1 MDDKGS
7 PMLSRRVPGNGFCR
21 FRSELCRG
29 GSRGGAASGTPFLSA
44 SQSSA
49 GKYALRFFCGF
60 DIIRSQIER
69 EVPVMPEAGNT
80 YNDFI
85 VQTVRDALL
94 QRLLMGRA
102 REVEGLPE
110 LLTQFQICFASE
122 QFAVLGLRL
131 CGEGRSGGDWTPPPE
146 PNFHKLAEDFLGS
159 APGWDAWCLLHDD
172 LFFAV
177 LCRNGA
183 GGAAPLAL
191 GQGLVRCLESRHPAV
206 VAVSQ
211 EKQGLGGINDGYYE
225 VLEVMGVLDMRGSEN
240 VALCFSDLDAA
251 AYQTMDTTF
260 ERDRRLI
267 NSVLEGNRGGTL
279 TALAQMESSGAL
291 DGRNTLMLEK
301 RRLLGLVN
309 QMTAEITS
317 GGDVDFLTELD
328 AYRKLMNAP
337 AAEQLTAT
345 FRAVTLG
352 LCGYFSGA
360 QADLGTSRALRIAD
374 YIDRHYADPEL
385 SIDSLSAIFKISPSY
400 LSRIFKREKGVG
412 VLPYLQNK
420 RIAQARVL
428 LASTQLRIRQIA
440 LQVGFFSDQTF
451 TRTFKSL
458 TGVTPSAYREAR
470 R

>member
-1 MDDKGS
+1 
-7 PMLSRRVPGNGFCR
+7 
-21 FRSELCRG
+21 
-29 GSRGGAASGTPFLSA
+29 
-44 SQSSA
+44 
-49 GKYALRFFCGF
+49 
-60 DIIRSQIER
+60 
-69 EVPVMPEAGNT
+69 MPEACDK

-85 VQTVRDALL
+85 TQTVRDALL

-102 REVEGLPE
+102 REVDGLPE
-110 LLTQFQICFASE
+110 LLVRFGICFSSE
-122 QFAVLGLRL
+122 QFAVLALRL
-131 CGEGRSGGDWTPPPE
+131 CGEGRNGGDWTPPPE
-146 PNFHKLAEDFLGS
+146 PNFHKLAEDFLCAAS
-159 APGWDAWCLLHDD
+159 GWDAWCLLHDD

-177 LCRNGA
+177 LCRNGT
-183 GGAAPLAL
+183 GGNSPLAL
-191 GQGLVRCLESRHPAV
+191 GRELVCGLGPRHPVV

-240 VALCFSDLDAA
+240 LALCFSDLDAA

-267 NSVLEGNRGGTL
+267 NSVLEGNRSGTL
-279 TALAQMESSGAL
+279 TALMQMEHSGAL

-317 GGDVDFLTELD
+317 GGDMDFLTELD
-328 AYRKLMNAP
+328 AFRKLMDAP
-337 AAEQLTAT
+337 AAEQLAAT

-352 LCGYFSGA
+352 LCDYYANA
-360 QADLGTSRALRIAD
+360 QADLGASRALRIAD

-400 LSRIFKREKGVG
+400 LSRIFKREKGIG
-412 VLPYLQNK
+412 VLPYLQSK

-428 LASTQLRIRQIA
+428 LSSTQLRIRQIA

-458 TGVTPSAYREAR
+458 TGVTPSAYRAAR